1 MKIQLLIPN
10 LFLEIACR
18 DKICSRVY
26 WTNNSKSIMSGDL
39 NRTEIVSFMTTVYN
53 PTQITAYG
61 DQVIWLETDGYVVF
75 IVCVHFLRPHFVCCL
90 AQFDI

>member
-1 MKIQLLIPN
+1 MKHQLLTLN
-10 LFLEIACR
+10 LSLKIVCR
-18 DKICSRVY
+18 DNIWSRVY
-26 WTNNSKSIMSGDL
+26 WTNDSKSIMSGDL

-75 IVCVHFLRPHFVCCL
+75 NVFYLFNINIYVHNVNV
-90 AQFDI
+90 IYV